1 MKRITRWAAKREY
14 ATHTES
20 DAEHIFSLI
29 YMAHYFLLHEPL
41 APTLN
46 REKIFSIFTFHELGE
61 IKHGD
66 IVTWKKTEEDRIKE
80 REAAKEVFE
89 SLPKEFGAMGYTY
102 WKEYEEKKSP
112 EARFAD
118 ALDKIEPLFE
128 LFDTANERS
137 VKRLQITYEQNLS
150 NKLNRT
156 EEFPVM
162 RRFVEVISNDMKAR
176 DIFWK
181 G

>member
-1 MKRITRWAAKREY
+1 
-14 ATHTES
+14 
-20 DAEHIFSLI
+20 
-29 YMAHYFLLHEPL
+29 L
-41 APTLN
+41 ALWV
-46 REKIFSIFTFHELGE
+46 I
-61 IKHGD
+61 
-66 IVTWKKTEEDRIKE
+66 
-80 REAAKEVFE
+80 
-89 SLPKEFGAMGYTY
+89 PK
-102 WKEYEEKKSP
+102 
-112 EARFAD
+112 ARFAD